1 MDLYSQCFHIA
12 RPIGAACEVGQVELN
27 LVPAFIQTH
36 WHSTDKGLY
45 PRCALE
51 VACSEAPTN
60 ILVIQDLN
68 FKCEIFLHILDN
80 HDEKRKSDAQRL
92 SRIGGARDE
101 SCADVCAQYF
111 EHEGL
116 DIVVRDPFDVAIS
129 NLLIPDLKWFASD
142 AVQYRQKPTLKCVFK
157 HA

>member
-1 MDLYSQCFHIA
+1 MDLHSQRFHIA
-12 RPIGAACEVGQVELN
+12 CPIGAACEVSQVELD

-36 WHSTDKGLY
+36 WHCTDKGLY
-45 PRCALE
+45 PSCALE
-51 VACSEAPTN
+51 VARSEAPTY

-68 FKCEIFLHILDN
+68 FKCEVFLHVLDN
-80 HDEKRKSDAQRL
+80 HDEERKSDAQRL
-92 SRIGGARDE
+92 SRIGRARYE

-111 EHEGL
+111 EHERL

-142 AVQYRQKPTLKCVFK
+142 AVKY
-157 HA
+157 